1 MFRPRVIPVLL
12 LKGKGLVKTKKY
24 AHPQYIGDPINAVK
38 IFNDLEADE
47 LVFLDIDAANEGRT
61 ISIDLV
67 RQIGDEAFMP
77 FGVGGGI
84 KDVKT
89 AAELIGAGAEKII
102 LNTAFIENPNLVT
115 DVAMRLG
122 NQSVVVSIDVNK
134 TIFGSYY
141 VFTKNG
147 QKKTNI
153 NPIEAAQKAVALG
166 AGELILNFVPNDG
179 MMTGYNLQ
187 LIKDISSSVSIP
199 VVASCGA
206 GTLNHMKDA
215 VLAGAHAVATG
226 SMFVYHGARRGIL
239 INYPNRAELINA
251 FSNIF
256 ENIDYE

>member
-24 AHPQYIGDPINAVK
+24 ANPQYIGDPINAVK
-38 IFNDLEADE
+38 IFNDLESDE

-67 RQIGDEAFMP
+67 RQIGDEAYMP

-89 AAELIGAGAEKII
+89 AADLIAAGAEKVI

-115 DVAMRLG
+115 DIAMRVG
-122 NQSVVVSIDVNK
+122 NQSVVVAIDINK
-134 TIFGSYY
+134 TFFGSEF

-147 QKKTNI
+147 HKKSHLQ
-153 NPIEAAQKAVALG
+153 PIEAAQKAVQLG
-166 AGELILNFVPNDG
+166 AGELIVSFVPFDG
-179 MMTGYNLQ
+179 MMNGYNLR
-187 LIKDISSSVSIP
+187 LIKAISSSVSIP

-206 GTLNHMKDA
+206 GTLKHMKDA
-215 VLAGAHAVATG
+215 VSAGAHAIAAG
-226 SMFVYHGARRGIL
+226 SMFVYHGPRRGIL
-239 INYPNRAELINA
+239 INYPNRVELIDT
-251 FSNIF
+251 FSNI
-256 ENIDYE
+256 YEINTHG

>member
-24 AHPQYIGDPINAVK
+24 ANPQYIGDPINAVK
-38 IFNDLEADE
+38 IFNDLESDE
-47 LVFLDIDAANEGRT
+47 LIFLDIDATKEGRT

-67 RQIGDEAFMP
+67 RQIGDEAYMP

-89 AAELIGAGAEKII
+89 AADLIAAGAEKVI
-102 LNTAFIENPNLVT
+102 LNTAFIEHPNLVT

-134 TIFGSYY
+134 TLFGFQY
-141 VFTKNG
+141 VFTRNG
-147 QKKTNI
+147 TIKTAI
-153 NPIEAAQKAVALG
+153 QPIEAAQRAVELG
-166 AGELILNFVPNDG
+166 AGELILNFVPHDG
-179 MMTGYNLQ
+179 MMNGYNVE
-187 LIKDISSSVSIP
+187 LIKTISSAVSIP

-206 GTLNHMKDA
+206 GTLEHMKEA
-215 VLAGAHAVATG
+215 VFAGAHAVAAG

-239 INYPNRAELINA
+239 INYPSRMELINTFA
-251 FSNIF
+251 NLY
-256 ENIDYE
+256 ENNSHV

>member
-67 RQIGDEAFMP
+67 RQIGDEAFIP
-77 FGVGGGI
+77 VGVGGGI

-166 AGELILNFVPNDG
+166 AAIQGAVLSGAL
-179 MMTGYNLQ
+179 
-187 LIKDISSSVSIP
+187 KDILLLDVTPLSLGVE
-199 VVASCGA
+199 
-206 GTLNHMKDA
+206 TLGGLMTKII
-215 VLAGAHAVATG
+215 
-226 SMFVYHGARRGIL
+226 ARNTTIR
-239 INYPNRAELINA
+239 NN
-251 FSNIF
+251 
-256 ENIDYE
+256 

>member
-24 AHPQYIGDPINAVK
+24 ANPQYIGDPINAVK
-38 IFNDLEADE
+38 IFNDLESDE

-67 RQIGDEAFMP
+67 RQIGDEAYMP

-89 AAELIGAGAEKII
+89 AADLIAAGAEKVI

-115 DVAMRLG
+115 DVALRLG
-122 NQSVVVSIDVNK
+122 NQSVVVAIDVNK
-134 TIFGSYY
+134 TLFGSHY

-153 NPIEAAQKAVALG
+153 QPIEAAQRAIELG

-179 MMTGYNLQ
+179 MMTGYNLE
-187 LIKDISSSVSIP
+187 LIKTISSAVSIP

-206 GTLNHMKDA
+206 GTLEHMKDA
-215 VLAGAHAVATG
+215 VLAGAHAIAAG

-239 INYPNRAELINA
+239 INYPSRVELINT
-251 FSNIF
+251 FSNLY
-256 ENIDYE
+256 ENNSHE